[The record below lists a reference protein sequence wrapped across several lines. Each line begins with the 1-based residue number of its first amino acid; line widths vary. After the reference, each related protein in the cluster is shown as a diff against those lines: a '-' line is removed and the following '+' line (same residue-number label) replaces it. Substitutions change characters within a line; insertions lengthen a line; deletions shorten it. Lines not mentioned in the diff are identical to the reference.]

1 MLQSLWAD
9 SQDFFA
15 SLAPE
20 FAFLLCLPFF
30 VAGISFVPGV
40 CRRWRLRRQRDLAA
54 KVASTASLRSRPKRL
69 ASSPSPKG

>member
-15 SLAPE
+15 SLSPE

-30 VAGISFVPGV
+30 VAGISFVQGIWH
-40 CRRWRLRRQRDLAA
+40 RWRLRRQRGTAA
-54 KVASTASLRSRPKRL
+54 KAAAALDRL
-69 ASSPSPKG
+69 TRQPF